1 MKNFSML
8 AMVFL
13 LSTANGF
20 GQKWTNT
27 QPTKKA
33 FAESIP
39 DFALSKTQDVKY
51 GLCLDVRQSLI
62 SQIYATE
69 PQTISIS
76 LPGWPV
82 LVFQKADIF
91 TPDFVVKTSAGGSFS
106 GKQFKGVHYVSQSG
120 IDGISF
126 FSDRLMGVI
135 TKNNIAYNLGKE
147 EKGSRYLLISELDG
161 PKTEFNCLT
170 QDSDDFAAQGRAAAS
185 ITASCKI
192 TRIALEADF
201 DLYQKSNSSVS
212 TLSNFTSGLFNVVK
226 QIYRKEGV
234 AIQYASLFIWT
245 SVDPYAAMTNTYQI
259 LPAFS
264 QNRPKQPS
272 FDFIHLIENRTN
284 SFGGI
289 AFIGQ
294 LCGSSPHGVSSIFY
308 TFQQLPLYSWS
319 VNVIAHELGHNFNS
333 RHTHWC
339 GWNKGNN
346 IYGRLDSCFA
356 GESFSPP
363 AGGTSVGCN
372 TTKAYNFSG
381 TIMSY
386 CYNYG
391 AVNLNKGFGKLPGDV
406 IRQHVAQG
414 GCLPIVA
421 SPICDSL
428 TTTIVQPPP
437 PPPAQCVTGLQHFTN
452 ATGQSCF
459 RFNIQPGCR
468 YTLNYC
474 RYDGYTQANQPPSG
488 ATSSACGVRNG
499 LTNYL
504 PTAMQLASGKIELV
518 ADGQPSFRQRW
529 YSLRCQGSDGI
540 TQLHFFWWP

>member
-1 MKNFSML
+1 MKNFVML
-8 AMVFL
+8 GMVVL
-13 LSTANGF
+13 LSFNGF
-20 GQKWTNT
+20 GQKLTNT
-27 QPTKKA
+27 Q
-33 FAESIP
+33 AEKIPIAEAMP
-39 DFALSKTQDVKY
+39 DFSLSKKQDLKN
-51 GLCLDVRQSLI
+51 GICLDVRPSLI

-76 LPGWPV
+76 IPGWPV

-106 GKQFKGVHYVSQSG
+106 GKQFKGVHYISESG

-126 FSDRLMGVI
+126 FADRLMGVI

-147 EKGSRYLLISELDG
+147 EKGTRYVLISEKDG
-161 PKTEFNCLT
+161 PAIDFNCQT
-170 QDSDDFAAQGRAAAS
+170 QDENDFPTSSRPAPA

-201 DLYQKSNSSVS
+201 DLYLKSNSSVS
-212 TLSNFTSGLFNVVK
+212 TLANFTSGIFNVVK

-245 SVDPYAAMTNTYQI
+245 TVDPYETLTQPFQI
-259 LPAFS
+259 LPLFS
-264 QNRPKQPS
+264 ANRPKLPS
-272 FDFIHLIENRTN
+272 FDLIHLLENRTN

-289 AFIGQ
+289 AFVGG
-294 LCGSSPHGVSSIFY
+294 LCNNSPHGVSSIFY
-308 TFQQLPLYSWS
+308 SFNQLPLYSWTVS
-319 VNVIAHELGHNFNS
+319 VVCHELGHNFNS
-333 RHTHWC
+333 KHTHWC

-356 GESFSPP
+356 GEGITPP
-363 AGGTSVGCN
+363 AGATVVGCN
-372 TTKAYNFSG
+372 STKAYNFSG

-406 IRQHVAQG
+406 IRLYVAQG
-414 GCLPIVA
+414 GCLPTVT
-421 SPICDSL
+421 SSICDSL
-428 TTTIVQPPP
+428 NTTIVQPPP

-452 ATGQSCF
+452 TSGQSCF
-459 RFNIQPGCR
+459 RFNIQPECR

-488 ATSSACGVRNG
+488 ATPSACGIRNG
-499 LTNYL
+499 LSNYL
-504 PTAMQLASGKIELV
+504 PTAMQLAAGKIELV
-518 ADGQPSFRQRW
+518 ANGQPSFRQRW